1 VSRNRWCRSFAAAG
15 WIALLACSDSDA
27 PSADGGQTSADS
39 GLAGSAA
46 GAAGGRSGAAAA
58 GSPSAGSSAAGR
70 GGSSGASGGGA
81 GRGGSGGSTANDA
94 GPIAGDAQAGS
105 GDGAVAQ
112 CTTCGDYAAPVLLAN
127 VKVAELDALS
137 GIAVSARNA
146 DTLYAH
152 NDRNS
157 TELFALGFDGE
168 LRARFTLSGVTTI
181 DLEEVAVGPCPA
193 GSCVFIADIGGN
205 IGMRNE
211 YTLLRAPEPDV
222 SAASAAGAAAAL
234 AGLERFPFTYEDGM
248 HNAEGILIDPDGGA
262 LYVVT
267 KLAAGQASSVYAL
280 PDPLAAAG
288 NVARKVADLP
298 VPRAGD
304 SPATATAAHPC
315 GRGFLL
321 RTNRQLYEFRIAG
334 GMPFSAAF
342 AAEPVALTAG
352 NEPQSEAVAYLPDG
366 SGFVTSG
373 ELAAA
378 PIYRSLCR

>member
-1 VSRNRWCRSFAAAG
+1 MSTG
-15 WIALLACSDSDA
+15 LIALLACSDSES
-27 PSADGGQTSADS
+27 PSADGGQTQADS
-39 GLAGSAA
+39 GRGGSAA
-46 GAAGGRSGAAAA
+46 GAGAGGPATAAGAGSPAA
-58 GSPSAGSSAAGR
+58 GSSSAGR
-70 GGSSGASGGGA
+70 GGSSGAGVSGA
-81 GRGGSGGSTANDA
+81 GRGGAGGSTASDA
-94 GPIAGDAQAGS
+94 GPTAGDAQQQGA
-105 GDGAVAQ
+105 GDGAAAQ

-127 VKVAELDALS
+127 VQVAELDALS

-146 DTLYAH
+146 GTLYAH
-152 NDRNS
+152 NDRTS
-157 TELFALGFDGE
+157 SALFALGFDGQ
-168 LRARFTLSGVTTI
+168 LRARYALSGVTTV

-205 IGMRNE
+205 IGARNE
-211 YTLLRAPEPDV
+211 YALLRAPEPDV
-222 SAASAAGAAAAL
+222 SAASAAGAATPL

-304 SPATATAAHPC
+304 SPATATSAHPC

-321 RTNRQLYEFRIAG
+321 RTNRQLYEFRIAS
-334 GMPFSAAF
+334 GMPFTAAF
-342 AAEPVALTAG
+342 AVDPIALAAG
-352 NEPQSEAVAYLPDG
+352 DEPQSEAVSYLPDG
-366 SGFVTSG
+366 SGFVSSG
-373 ELAAA
+373 ETAAA